1 MSTPSR
7 PLPPKKDVAEAL
19 LRGPSLYIHLDP
31 RKPDVIVPPYF
42 KKQPQLV
49 LQVGLNMAIPI
60 PDLKVDDEGVTCT
73 LSFNRKPFWCRLPW
87 SAVFAL
93 VGEDMKGM
101 VWPDEVPAEVAAQR
115 SDSKAPAPASTEPKS
130 PRPRAAREANRK
142 RPPPEAAPSPPK
154 KLAVVPG
161 PAAVSSGSAAGSGG
175 SSGPAQPSLPFSSS
189 PPSGQPRA
197 PATTGSGPHAAREG
211 DATQPGAPHREAAK
225 PGKRELPPY
234 LRVVK

>member
-7 PLPPKKDVAEAL
+7 PLPPKKDVATAL
-19 LRGPSLYIHLDP
+19 LQGPSLYIHLDP
-31 RKPDVIVPPYF
+31 RKPEVIVPQYF

-60 PDLKVDDEGVTCT
+60 PDLKVEEDGITCT

-87 SAVFAL
+87 TAVFAL

-115 SDSKAPAPASTEPKS
+115 DAKPP
-130 PRPRAAREANRK
+130 
-142 RPPPEAAPSPPK
+142 PPPETKSQRPRSPRDPRRRTSPEAVPPPK

-161 PAAVSSGSAAGSGG
+161 AAPNA
-175 SSGPAQPSLPFSSS
+175 GPAQSSLPFNATHHT
-189 PPSGQPRA
+189 PPSNPTTHVTGPRSPAHHPHGSRDGDTPAQPTA
-197 PATTGSGPHAAREG
+197 PKRDS
-211 DATQPGAPHREAAK
+211 AAK

-234 LRVVK
+234 LRIVK

>member
-1 MSTPSR
+1 
-7 PLPPKKDVAEAL
+7 LPPKKDVAEAL

-60 PDLKVDDEGVTCT
+60 PDLKVDDEGVSCT
-73 LSFNRKPFWCRLPW
+73 LSFNRKQFWCRLPW
-87 SAVFAL
+87 TAVFAL

-115 SDSKAPAPASTEPKS
+115 DSKVPASTEPKS
-130 PRPRAAREANRK
+130 PRVRAAAREGGTR
-142 RPPPEAAPSPPK
+142 RRTPPDTTPPK

-161 PAAVSSGSAAGSGG
+161 PVAVSSGPSVSSPASTSSG
-175 SSGPAQPSLPFSSS
+175 GPAQSSLPFASS

-197 PATTGSGPHAAREG
+197 PSTPSSGAQAAREG
-211 DATQPGAPHREAAK
+211 DKPTQPSAPREAAK

>member
-1 MSTPSR
+1 
-7 PLPPKKDVAEAL
+7 VAEAL

-115 SDSKAPAPASTEPKS
+115 DSKAPASTEPKS
-130 PRPRAAREANRK
+130 PRARAAAREGGTRRRTA
-142 RPPPEAAPSPPK
+142 PEAAPQK
-154 KLAVVPG
+154 KLAVVSG
-161 PAAVSSGSAAGSGG
+161 AAAASSGSSSPSSPPSG
-175 SSGPAQPSLPFSSS
+175 GPAQPSLPFASS
-189 PPSGQPRA
+189 PPTGQPRA
-197 PATTGSGPHAAREG
+197 PSPSSTGAQAAREG
-211 DATQPGAPHREAAK
+211 DTPTQPGTPREAAK

>member
-1 MSTPSR
+1 MSPPSR

-19 LRGPSLYIHLDP
+19 LKGPSLYVHLDP
-31 RKPDVIVPPYF
+31 RKPDVVVPLYF

-49 LQVGLNMAIPI
+49 LQVGLNMAIAI

-87 SAVFAL
+87 TAVFAL

-115 SDSKAPAPASTEPKS
+115 DAKPTPAAPETKTA
-130 PRPRAAREANRK
+130 RPRAARESR
-142 RPPPEAAPSPPK
+142 RRTQPEATTPSK
-154 KLAVVPG
+154 KLAVVRDPTSV
-161 PAAVSSGSAAGSGG
+161 PP
-175 SSGPAQPSLPFSSS
+175 GPAQPNLPFPSAAQSS
-189 PPSGQPRA
+189 PPGGQRTANSPR
-197 PATTGSGPHAAREG
+197 
-211 DATQPGAPHREAAK
+211 DAETQPTVPNRESNGK
-225 PGKRELPPY
+225 PAKRELPPY